1 MKLLKPVY
9 NAEFKQYTCEVQD
22 AIRRTTIKE
31 ADTSSVPLPEV
42 PNSEFIEWL
51 ITSTKGWFTK
61 PITEEWLTPR
71 LYQVR
76 ETTGV
81 LPSFEG
87 TIEWIVAR
95 VSITKD
101 RFTIH
106 WKVESV
112 KEAPKVVIEFEEEK
126 PEGDLNEVESVKDV
140 PEEEGEILGIGPTR
154 RVLHKHKVLKARAK
168 AARALFKAERMTQ
181 EYIQLYG
188 EDTDWEDEDSGNES
202 S

>member
-9 NAEFKQYTCEVQD
+9 TAEFKMYTCEVQD
-22 AIRRTTIKE
+22 GIRRITTKE
-31 ADTSSVPLPEV
+31 ADDLTVQLPEV
-42 PNSEFIEWL
+42 PNSEFIGWL
-51 ITSTKGWFTK
+51 IPSTKGWFTK

-71 LYQVR
+71 LEQVR

-81 LPSFEG
+81 YPSFEG
-87 TIEWIVAR
+87 TIHWIVER

-101 RFTIH
+101 RFCIH

-112 KEAPKVVIEFEEEK
+112 KEAPKVVIEFEDEK
-126 PEGDLNEVESVKDV
+126 PEQEIESVGSL
-140 PEEEGEILGIGPTR
+140 PEEESEVLGIGPTR
-154 RVLHKHKVLKARAK
+154 RVLHKHKVLNARAK

-188 EDTDWEDEDSGNES
+188 EDTDWEDEESGNES